1 VGDVPASDKPGL
13 TMTRSAL
20 LSDIETK
27 LDKLSHEEQV
37 WLIER
42 LYERVRQGESAEKPG
57 FEADLARMAAD
68 PEIQNE
74 LRNINGEFLT
84 TEADGLENL

>member
-1 VGDVPASDKPGL
+1 
-13 TMTRSAL
+13 MTRSAL